1 MMNRLFIALVF
12 TAVLARAQA
21 PITNLL
27 ITIDPPD
34 GGKQV
39 VTVNLTPTATFT
51 AELIEAVCQYQQEF
65 NWPPKAAKPTRR
77 VTKPAIF
84 TFHAKDVK
92 FVDGLD
98 LHISFFVPVDV
109 AELREK
115 HGPTAFTPLAPATIS
130 SVTVTAYETNAPLWT
145 FQAVPVNNLNDG
157 VLR

>member
-1 MMNRLFIALVF
+1 MMSRLFTALLFAAAIAQ
-12 TAVLARAQA
+12 AQA

-27 ITIDPPD
+27 ITIDPPE

-39 VTVNLTPTATFT
+39 VTVNLTPTATLT

-65 NWPPKAAKPTRR
+65 NWPPKAEKQTRR
-77 VTKPAIF
+77 ITKPAIF
-84 TFHAKDVK
+84 TFRAKDVK

-98 LHISFFVPVDV
+98 LHLSFFVPVDI

-115 HGPTAFTPLAPATIS
+115 HGTTAFTPLAPATIS
-130 SVTVTAYETNAPLWT
+130 SVTVTAYQTNAPLWT
-145 FQAVPVNNLNDG
+145 FQAAPVTNLQDG